1 MTLVEI
7 SGITSLEDARH
18 AIDAGSHALHF
29 NFPAHPRA
37 GADALDFDVPAH
49 SPASADALDF
59 DVADHSPAGTD
70 ALDFDFPAHPR
81 DGTFLIGD
89 PAAATKALTRP

>member
-7 SGITSLEDARH
+7 SGIISLEDARH

-37 GADALDFDVPAH
+37 G
-49 SPASADALDF
+49 
-59 DVADHSPAGTD
+59 
-70 ALDFDFPAHPR
+70 
-81 DGTFLIGD
+81 TFLIGD
-89 PAAATKALTRP
+89 PAAATKAFTRP